1 MQIRPLCGYY
11 TRVNTPLEGRVL
23 HYAGSL
29 HGTGQYW
36 FKQRSRLI
44 SMVDAL
50 GLPTVF
56 FTHSA
61 ADTQWP
67 ELVKLICP
75 NDHHSSSRRNAAIAD
90 NPAIAD
96 WFFSHWIHKFID
108 AFYVGILGATD
119 YWLQFEWQHR
129 GSPHIHGIAWFPNA
143 PDVEKLLATDD
154 DSDLI
159 AAVEDITSYADDVV
173 STVNPAIAMDGS
185 NPETAPPPKTK
196 PQHSCNKPYSEVE
209 DVSMDLVDLIATC
222 QRHTRCSVSGRKKA
236 SKSVALGTQ
245 NPCNKSPP
253 SPQRTEIPASSLQET
268 TAY

>member
-1 MQIRPLCGYY
+1 MVGR
-11 TRVNTPLEGRVL
+11 EGEFFSNRVL

-29 HGTGQYW
+29 RGTGQYW

-67 ELVKLICP
+67 ELAKLICP
-75 NDHHSSSRRNAAIAD
+75 NDQHSSSSRNAAIAD

-96 WFFSHWIHKFID
+96 WFFAHRIDKFID
-108 AFYVGILGATD
+108 AFYIGILGATD
-119 YWLQFEWQHR
+119 YWFRFEWQHR

-143 PDVEKLLATDD
+143 PDVEKLLATED

-173 STVNPAIAMDGS
+173 STTNPAIAMDGS
-185 NPETAPPPKTK
+185 NPETAPLPKTK
-196 PQHSCNKPYSEVE
+196 P
-209 DVSMDLVDLIATC
+209 
-222 QRHTRCSVSGRKKA
+222 
-236 SKSVALGTQ
+236 
-245 NPCNKSPP
+245 
-253 SPQRTEIPASSLQET
+253 
-268 TAY
+268 